1 MRPDSSQSAPHI
13 PVLILPLIDAAA
25 PIAGTWIDGTFG
37 AGGYS
42 KYLLDAGADQV
53 IGIDRDPSVFAM
65 AADWA
70 PQFGDR
76 LQLVQ
81 DTFSNLDQTA
91 DAVDGVVLDIG
102 VSSMQIDQAER
113 GFSFQK
119 DGPLDMRMGDT
130 GPTAA
135 DLVNSASAEQIA
147 DILYNY
153 GEERASRRIAKMIV
167 ARREEAPFERTLEL
181 AGVVERCLPRAKPGQ
196 SHPATRSFQALRIAV
211 NGEYDQ
217 LVQGL
222 AAAERVLRP
231 GGVLAVVTFH
241 SVEDRIVKRFFQAR
255 AGTQAGSR
263 YAPLVEEVPAQF
275 TMQSRKAIKASKEE
289 LDANPRARSA
299 KLRIGRRTEA
309 PALPGRST
317 QPWRA
322 ATSTAEG
329 LMKNLFLS
337 CLVIGVMGLAFW
349 AYTENYET
357 KGKLDEIA
365 QLNRDISE
373 AHSRLRALKAEWAY
387 LNRPER
393 LLQLVNANFDELK
406 LLQLTADHFARLEQ
420 IPYPGPDLGPI
431 TEPIEV
437 MNREASP

>member
-13 PVLILPLIDAAA
+13 PVLILPLIDAAV

-289 LDANPRARSA
+289 LGANPRARSA

-309 PALPGRST
+309 PALPVDPRSLGVP
-317 QPWRA
+317 QLPQRRA
-322 ATSTAEG
+322 S
-329 LMKNLFLS
+329 
-337 CLVIGVMGLAFW
+337 
-349 AYTENYET
+349 
-357 KGKLDEIA
+357 
-365 QLNRDISE
+365 
-373 AHSRLRALKAEWAY
+373 
-387 LNRPER
+387 
-393 LLQLVNANFDELK
+393 
-406 LLQLTADHFARLEQ
+406 
-420 IPYPGPDLGPI
+420 
-431 TEPIEV
+431 
-437 MNREASP
+437 